1 MLRFSANLSTLFLE
15 RPALQRPQAA
25 RDAGFAAVEIQFPY
39 GHESEDWARAIED
52 AGVELA
58 LVNAP
63 VGDLLAGGPGLAAMP
78 GREAEFRQALA
89 QARRYAERLRPR
101 NLNILAGWPPAE
113 LGRETCMRVLAANLR
128 LAAERMAEIGV
139 RVLVEAVN
147 TRDRPG
153 YLIARS
159 DEALEAI
166 DRAGHANLGLQYDLY
181 HMQIMEGDLTRTLQ
195 RVHARIGHIQFAD
208 HPGRHEPGT
217 GELDFAHLF
226 EVIDDLGYDG
236 FVGAEY
242 APSRLT
248 EETLGWL
255 RLRRAREASVS
266 RAAGATGSA
275 PDSRSLH

>member
-1 MLRFSANLSTLFLE
+1 VLRFSANLSTLFLE
-15 RPALQRPQAA
+15 RPALRRPQAA

-52 AGVELA
+52 AGVGLA
-58 LVNAP
+58 LINAP

-89 QARRYAERLRPR
+89 QARRYAERLAPR
-101 NLNILAGWPPAE
+101 SLNILAGWPPAE
-113 LGRETCMRVLAANLR
+113 LGREACMRVLATNLR

-195 RVHARIGHIQFAD
+195 RVQARIGHIQFAD

-217 GELDFAHLF
+217 GEIDFAHLF
-226 EVIDDLGYDG
+226 ELIDALGYDG

-242 APSRLT
+242 LPSKTT
-248 EETLGWL
+248 EQTLDWL
-255 RLRRAREASVS
+255 RAAS
-266 RAAGATGSA
+266 RATPPTASA
-275 PDSRSLH
+275 PGSRSLR

>member
-1 MLRFSANLSTLFLE
+1 LNGSSSSTRLLRFSANLSTLFLE
-15 RPALQRPQAA
+15 RAALQRPQAA
-25 RDAGFAAVEIQFPY
+25 RDAGFSAVEIQFPY
-39 GHESEDWARAIED
+39 EHRSDDWARAIAD

-58 LVNAP
+58 LINAP

-78 GREAEFRQALA
+78 GRQAEFRRALT
-89 QARRYAERLRPR
+89 QARHYAERLSPR

-113 LGRETCMRVLAANLR
+113 LGREACMRVLAGNLR
-128 LAAERMAEIGV
+128 LAAELMADIGV

-181 HMQIMEGDLTRTLQ
+181 HMQVMEGDLTRTLQ
-195 RVHARIGHIQFAD
+195 RLHARIGHIQFAD

-217 GELDFAHLF
+217 GEIDFAHVF
-226 EVIDDLGYDG
+226 EVIDALGYEG

-242 APSRLT
+242 APSRVT

-255 RLRRAREASVS
+255 RLRRAREADAS
-266 RAAGATGSA
+266 RATGAT
-275 PDSRSLH
+275 